1 MKRLDNPGRRRT
13 ILARKR
19 ISFPLGR
26 KGIYLVLAGLLCLV
40 LFLVFGLP
48 LLLGPSLSKSQQE
61 WREFT
66 NDDPQGYPLEVV
78 SHGFRMIQA
87 YRREVPS
94 SSAGQPRSIN
104 VLEWEW
110 KIAVKNKSWRDLEVY
125 VQYALVDKERL
136 MVDLDSTIL
145 QRPAPSGETVEI
157 THQSEMLYQDL
168 PRVATGVWE
177 ISWQEGKTVRHSRRK
192 GF

>member
-1 MKRLDNPGRRRT
+1 M
-13 ILARKR
+13 ARKGFR
-19 ISFPLGR
+19 LRLRR
-26 KGIYLVLAGLLCLV
+26 KWLYLILIGLLCLV

-48 LLLGPSLSKSQQE
+48 RLLGPSLSKSQQE

-66 NDDPQGYPLEVV
+66 KDDPQGYPLEVV
-78 SHGFRMIQA
+78 SHGFRMTRA
-87 YRREVPS
+87 YRREAPPA
-94 SSAGQPRSIN
+94 SAGQSRSIN

-110 KIAVKNKSWRDLEVY
+110 KIVVKNKSWRDLEVY
-125 VQYALVDKERL
+125 AHYALVDKERL

-145 QRPAPSGETVEI
+145 QKPAPSRETVEI
-157 THQSEMLYQDL
+157 THQTEMLYDDL

-177 ISWQEGKTVRHSRRK
+177 ISWEEGKAVRHSRRK

>member
-1 MKRLDNPGRRRT
+1 
-13 ILARKR
+13 LARKR
-19 ISFPLGR
+19 FSFPLGR
-26 KGIYLVLAGLLCLV
+26 KWIYLILAGLLCLA

-48 LLLGPSLSKSQQE
+48 RLLAPSLSKSQQE

-66 NDDPQGYPLEVV
+66 SDDPQGYPLEVV
-78 SHGFRMIQA
+78 SHGFRMTRA

-94 SSAGQPRSIN
+94 SSASQPRSIN

-145 QRPAPSGETVEI
+145 QKPAPSGETVEI
-157 THQSEMLYQDL
+157 THQTEMLYQDL
-168 PRVATGVWE
+168 PRVATGAWE
-177 ISWQEGKTVRHSRRK
+177 ISWQEGKAVRHSRRK

>member
-1 MKRLDNPGRRRT
+1 
-13 ILARKR
+13 LARKG
-19 ISFPLGR
+19 FHLPLGR
-26 KGIYLVLAGLLCLV
+26 KWLYLILSGLLCLV

-48 LLLGPSLSKSQQE
+48 RLLGPSLSKSQRE
-61 WREFT
+61 WQEFT
-66 NDDPQGYPLEVV
+66 QDDPQGYPLEVV
-78 SHGFRMIQA
+78 SHGFRMTRA
-87 YRREVPS
+87 YRREAPS
-94 SSAGQPRSIN
+94 VSAGQSRSIN

-125 VQYALVDKERL
+125 THYALVDKERL

-145 QRPAPSGETVEI
+145 QKPAPSGETVEI
-157 THQSEMLYQDL
+157 THQTEMIYEDL

-177 ISWQEGKTVRHSRRK
+177 ISWEEGKAVRHSRRK

>member
-1 MKRLDNPGRRRT
+1 M
-13 ILARKR
+13 ARKGFR
-19 ISFPLGR
+19 LPLRR
-26 KGIYLVLAGLLCLV
+26 KWLYLILIGLLCLV

-48 LLLGPSLSKSQQE
+48 RLLAPSLSKSQQE

-66 NDDPQGYPLEVV
+66 KDDPQAYPLEVV
-78 SHGFRMIQA
+78 SHGFRMTRA
-87 YRREVPS
+87 YRREAPS
-94 SSAGQPRSIN
+94 SSAGQLRNIN

-110 KIAVKNKSWRDLEVY
+110 KIVVKNKSWRDLEVY
-125 VQYALVDKERL
+125 AHYALVDKERL

-145 QRPAPSGETVEI
+145 QKPAPSGETVEI
-157 THQSEMLYQDL
+157 SHQTEMFYEDL

-177 ISWQEGKTVRHSRRK
+177 ISWEEGKAVRHSRRK

>member
-1 MKRLDNPGRRRT
+1 MRRRT

-19 ISFPLGR
+19 LPFPLRR
-26 KGIYLVLAGLLCLV
+26 KWMYLILIGLLCLV

-48 LLLGPSLSKSQQE
+48 RLLGPSLSRSQQE
-61 WREFT
+61 WKEFT
-66 NDDPQGYPLEVV
+66 KDDPHGYPLEVV

-87 YRREVPS
+87 YRREVPP
-94 SSAGQPRSIN
+94 SSAGQSRSIN

-157 THQSEMLYQDL
+157 THQTEMLYQDL

>member
-1 MKRLDNPGRRRT
+1 
-13 ILARKR
+13 LARKGVR
-19 ISFPLGR
+19 LPLG
-26 KGIYLVLAGLLCLV
+26 KKWIYLILAGFLCLV

-61 WREFT
+61 WQKFT
-66 NDDPQGYPLEVV
+66 KDDPHGYPLEVV

-87 YRREVPS
+87 YRREVPPS
-94 SSAGQPRSIN
+94 SPGQSKSIN

-157 THQSEMLYQDL
+157 THQTEMLYQDL
-168 PRVATGVWE
+168 PRIATGVWE

-192 GF
+192 EF